1 MSFVFFKRLGGF
13 FSSFAHFY
21 SFLLIFASDMAVS
34 VNMASR
40 LSLGGFLAKA
50 RAALTAPAAQRKGPL
65 TFVVGNE
72 SAGESSAS
80 YN

>member
-1 MSFVFFKRLGGF
+1 
-13 FSSFAHFY
+13 
-21 SFLLIFASDMAVS
+21 MAIS